1 MKFSPPNEVT
11 FIPTLTFDLRP
22 HPCYGD
28 PMPEMEP
35 TVFVSFMKV
44 VATICI
50 IAMVVSVWP
59 TDGEE

>member
-1 MKFSPPNEVT
+1 MTTELPS
-11 FIPTLTFDLRP
+11 
-22 HPCYGD
+22 CYGD

-35 TVFVSFMKV
+35 TVFVSFMSPPQASETVAKV

-59 TDGEE
+59 GSDE